1 MRVWNRLHAYGLMT
15 SHGGRARGLL
25 ARVNL
30 TAMSEAALARA
41 LEPFPAA
48 VRALD
53 ALHLATMEFLRE
65 NGASIELAS
74 YDNRLLAAASA
85 LGVRPAVL
93 QRWPISRWS
102 GRSRSYG
109 PRVTLRSLDDLVGA
123 GEDRR
128 WDRQPERFRGLQIDH
143 QLELRRLLDRKLCRF
158 DAALGIPVHVEL

>member
-1 MRVWNRLHAYGLMT
+1 MIYLDSSVLLADLLAEPRSPAETLWEEDLASSQLLAYQVWNRIHAYGLMT

-30 TAMSEAALARA
+30 TAMSEASLARA

-48 VRALD
+48 VRTLD

-74 YDNRLLAAASA
+74 YDNRLLAAARA

-93 QRWPISRWS
+93 
-102 GRSRSYG
+102 
-109 PRVTLRSLDDLVGA
+109 
-123 GEDRR
+123 
-128 WDRQPERFRGLQIDH
+128 
-143 QLELRRLLDRKLCRF
+143 
-158 DAALGIPVHVEL
+158 